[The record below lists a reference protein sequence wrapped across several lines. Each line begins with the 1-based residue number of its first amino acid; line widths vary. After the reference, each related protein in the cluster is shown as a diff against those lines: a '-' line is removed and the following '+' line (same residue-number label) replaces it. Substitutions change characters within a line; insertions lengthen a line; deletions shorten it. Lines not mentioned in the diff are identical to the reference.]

1 MIIKCNDNY
10 VPNVIIDVDRC
21 VGCYMCQRACALAKC
36 IQINNFT
43 NIAEVIDPNDCT
55 GCMAC
60 ERSCPYNCISVINY
74 MDPLLRAK
82 IVISRVKRFMRSPV
96 ITVEEDHTIREG
108 AKIMVSHNIASLIVN
123 NSIVT
128 ESDILSSDDLNK
140 ELKYIAKEAICI
152 DGLCEIYK
160 ALETMTYYQISHLPV
175 VSNDRI
181 VGMISFRD
189 ILRANARSSIIKDDR
204 YTYIQANN
212 KIKLLNIAESVDVLD
227 YTLTLR
233 EAIDIMMKNR
243 MRALILKK
251 SNKLGIFTYR
261 DAIKMIA
268 QDKNF
273 DDFIEGR
280 FDVKIFRADDELNS
294 LIPWII
300 EKNNRHAIVVSND
313 NVLLLSVKDIVG
325 RSIWIQRLNIK

>member
-1 MIIKCNDNY
+1 
-10 VPNVIIDVDRC
+10 
-21 VGCYMCQRACALAKC
+21 MCQRACALAKC

-43 NIAEVIDPNDCT
+43 NIAEVIDQNDCT

-60 ERSCPYNCISVINY
+60 ERSCPYNCISVVNY

-82 IVISRVKRFMRSPV
+82 MVISRVKRFMRSPV
-96 ITVEEDHTIREG
+96 ITAEEDQTIREG
-108 AKIMVSHNIASLIVN
+108 AKIMATNNIASIIIN
-123 NSIVT
+123 NTIVT
-128 ESDILSSDDLNK
+128 ESDILGSNDLDK

-152 DGLCEIYK
+152 DSLCEINK
-160 ALETMTYYQISHLPV
+160 ALETMSYYQISHLPV
-175 VSNDRI
+175 ISNNRI

-189 ILRANARSSIIKDDR
+189 ILRANARTSIIKDDK

-212 KIKLLNIAESVDVLD
+212 KIKLSHMAENVDVLD
-227 YTLTLR
+227 HAITLR
-233 EAIDIMMKNR
+233 EAVDIMMKNR
-243 MRALILKK
+243 IRALILKK

-268 QDKNF
+268 QDKSF

-280 FDVKIFRADDELNS
+280 FDVKIFRSEDELNV
-294 LIPWII
+294 LIPWIV

-313 NVLLLSVKDIVG
+313 NVLLVSVKDIVG
-325 RSIWIQRLNIK
+325 RSIWIQRLNEK